1 MHPSQYTGGREAKIQ
16 DKNDETSN
24 PFRRHNCW
32 ENLREGIPDTWTLK
46 VNTFNIRTSCLQKLK
61 ERKLKSG
68 AQELDVSLVSLLSGK
83 ILPVTYSYLWF
94 SEHNM
99 VWAEVESQWVAYMGN
114 TFYWNTYSPSHDVF
128 THGQCQS
135 SVEVTNLFIFTFE
148 QKGSTYQYLLF
159 HLNW

>member
-1 MHPSQYTGGREAKIQ
+1 MHPSQYTGGREAKFQ

-24 PFRRHNCW
+24 PFRRHNCC
-32 ENLREGIPDTWTLK
+32 ENLREGSPDTWTLK

-99 VWAEVESQWVAYMGN
+99 V
-114 TFYWNTYSPSHDVF
+114 
-128 THGQCQS
+128 
-135 SVEVTNLFIFTFE
+135 
-148 QKGSTYQYLLF
+148 
-159 HLNW
+159 